1 MSLGHLI
8 CQKIREC
15 FNPSPK
21 KKKKKKKKK
30 KQHGVR
36 LTYKGHRNQ
45 PERFLNGQN

>member
-21 KKKKKKKKK
+21 KKK
-30 KQHGVR
+30 
-36 LTYKGHRNQ
+36 
-45 PERFLNGQN
+45 EEEEEEEEEEAWS